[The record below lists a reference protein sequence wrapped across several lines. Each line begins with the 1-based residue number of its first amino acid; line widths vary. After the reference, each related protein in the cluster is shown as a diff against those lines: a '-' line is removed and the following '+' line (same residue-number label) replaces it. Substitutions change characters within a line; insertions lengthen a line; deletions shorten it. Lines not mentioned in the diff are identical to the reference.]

1 MTDSCVVEG
10 TDIILNIE
18 FGRQILDFA
27 MIDAIHGA
35 SVIVTRKILFEGG
48 ERVLPDSEIPWEI
61 YSHGLLISA
70 TTPGPGPRILTW
82 DVLAFSLHGL
92 SQCGHRERK
101 YKEMYTS
108 IWDMEGKFYG
118 TLSLRNR
125 HPHGFQ

>member
-1 MTDSCVVEG
+1 MVEG

-18 FGRQILDFA
+18 FGRQIFDFA
-27 MIDAIHGA
+27 MIDAIHAA
-35 SVIVTRKILFEGG
+35 SVLVTRKILFEGG
-48 ERVLPDSEIPWEI
+48 DRVLPDSEIPWEV

-82 DVLAFSLHGL
+82 DVLATSLHGL

-108 IWDMEGKFYG
+108 IWDMNAKFYG
-118 TLSLRNR
+118 DLSLRNTR
-125 HPHGFQ
+125 YPHGIQ